1 MSRQRYILIAILFFH
16 TVNTYMD
23 RVCIASAKGG
33 IIKDLGITDEMM
45 GWIFGV
51 FNKVK
56 MQILFVDGME
66 KYMLLAIVMVQ
77 YLQMG

>member
-1 MSRQRYILIAILFFH
+1 MKKSRNIMSRQRYILIAILFFH

-51 FNKVK
+51 FAVGYA
-56 MQILFVDGME
+56 LFQVPSGWFADRYGP
-66 KYMLLAIVMVQ
+66 YFV
-77 YLQMG
+77 